1 LSNLGDD
8 ILDLLA
14 RQQSDWPMARDGYAA
29 LKGLRTRPLALS
41 DFDVRLQ
48 FNPARI
54 VSSGAKVDAKSVAA
68 RPCFLCPANL
78 PREQEAVAFDGRW
91 QVLVNP
97 FPILPQHFTVP
108 TRDHAPQSIDAALGA
123 MLRLSSSLGERFV
136 VLYNGPRC
144 GASAP
149 DHLHLQIG
157 NAGFLPIESQLDE
170 LSSRFGERVDDGL
183 VAIHSPPRRL
193 LLIEAVDHSR
203 AEDLFRRAVDALPR
217 DDDHE
222 PMMNVLCWSRPA
234 GLRLALVPRAKH
246 RPSCYFAE
254 GDERMLIS
262 PGAVDVGGVI
272 VLPVQHDFERL
283 TSADLEAVLAEVFL
297 DEATFARVVSRL
309 R

>member
-1 LSNLGDD
+1 MSQLADG

-14 RQQSDWPMARDGYAA
+14 RQRRDWRMARDGYAA
-29 LKGLRTRPLALS
+29 LDRVQTRGLSLAS
-41 DFDVRLQ
+41 FDVRLQ

-54 VSSGAKVDAKSVAA
+54 VSSGAKVDPASIAK

-78 PREQEAVAFDGRW
+78 PPEQRAVTFADRW

-97 FPILPQHFTVP
+97 FPILPAHFTVP
-108 TRDHAPQSIDAALGA
+108 TREHVPQRVEDALVP
-123 MLRLSSSLGERFV
+123 MLQLSASLGEGFV

-170 LSSRFGERVDDGL
+170 LATRFGEHVSAGI

-193 LLIEAVDHSR
+193 FLIESSDKWGAAGLFSR
-203 AEDLFRRAVDALPR
+203 VVAALPR
-217 DDDHE
+217 EEGHE
-222 PMMNVLCWSRPA
+222 PLMNVLCWSRPA
-234 GLRLALVPRAKH
+234 GLRVALVPRAKH
-246 RPSCYFAE
+246 RPACYFAE
-254 GDERMLIS
+254 GDGRMLIS

-272 VLPVQHDFERL
+272 VLPVQQDFERL
-283 TSADLEAVLAEVFL
+283 TARVLEQVLAEVFL
-297 DEATFARVVSRL
+297 DASAFSGVVDRL